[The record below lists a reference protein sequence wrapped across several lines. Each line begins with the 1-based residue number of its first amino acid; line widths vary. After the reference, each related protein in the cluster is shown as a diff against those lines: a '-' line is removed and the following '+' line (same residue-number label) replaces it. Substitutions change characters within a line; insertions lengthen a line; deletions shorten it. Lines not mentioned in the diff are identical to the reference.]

1 MNGGATMT
9 KTFDKITGIVF
20 LLISI
25 LFIYESLQISGSA
38 YGSAVGPKTF
48 PLILGIILGL
58 LSLRLLYETF
68 NSKSEQKGKSNLDIK
83 RFGIILLSA
92 IVYVFL
98 LEILGYVITTFIFLV
113 VAFQVM
119 EKGKITKTLIIAAV
133 FAVGVYVMY
142 VNLLGGNLP
151 KFSLF

>member
-1 MNGGATMT
+1 MT
-9 KTFDKITGIVF
+9 KTFDKIGGIVF

-25 LFIYESLQISGSA
+25 LFISESLKISGSA
-38 YGSAVGPKTF
+38 YGSTIGPKTY

-68 NSKSEQKGKSNLDIK
+68 KSKSDNKGKTTFEIK
-83 RFGIILLSA
+83 KFGIIFISA
-92 IVYVFL
+92 IFYIFL
-98 LEILGYVITTFIFLV
+98 LEIIGYVFSTFIFLV

-119 EKGKITKTLIIAAV
+119 EKGKILSTIIISAI
-133 FAVGVYVMY
+133 FAIGVYTMY
-142 VNLLGGNLP
+142 VQLLGGALP

>member
-1 MNGGATMT
+1 MT